1 MFVSK
6 PFMLLM
12 ISFVELL
19 WQLVVLLSVAHFMNI
34 VFLES
39 MTVHWLFQLIR
50 RAGHTLFFFAFL
62 CVDHTCI
69 GSFLV
74 RSDLHRRRI
83 GRSLLIIPHAWE
95 VLF

>member
-6 PFMLLM
+6 PFMLPM

-39 MTVHWLFQLIR
+39 MIVHWLFQLIR
-50 RAGHTLFFFAFL
+50 RASRTLFFFSFL
-62 CVDHTCI
+62 CVDHTRI
-69 GSFLV
+69 GSFIV
-74 RSDLHRRRI
+74 RSDPHRRPI
-83 GRSLLIIPHAWE
+83 GRSC
-95 VLF
+95 

>member
-6 PFMLLM
+6 PFMLSM

-39 MTVHWLFQLIR
+39 MIVHWLFQLIR
-50 RAGHTLFFFAFL
+50 RAGHTLFSSPF
-62 CVDHTCI
+62 CVSIT
-69 GSFLV
+69 LV
-74 RSDLHRRRI
+74 LAPFSSGLTYIVAASVAHC
-83 GRSLLIIPHAWE
+83 
-95 VLF
+95 

>member
-6 PFMLLM
+6 TFMLSM

-19 WQLVVLLSVAHFMNI
+19 WQLVVLLLVAHFMNI

-39 MTVHWLFQLIR
+39 MTLHWLFQLIR
-50 RAGHTLFFFAFL
+50 RAGHTLFFFSFL
-62 CVDHTCI
+62 CVDQTSI

-74 RSDLHRRRI
+74 RSNLHRHRI